1 MLVPLL
7 ISVSSKEMSMFQF
20 QNAISIS
27 DILSL
32 IFLSLAII
40 GIFLTRHQIK
50 QGYDVQKATFFKD
63 LFQTMYG
70 DPEIR
75 NTFYLIE
82 HSKFVFNDNFY
93 ESGNEQS
100 IDRLLCFV
108 DLICGLYAG
117 KMLTKQEMLYFEF
130 ELITIYNDRN
140 VQAYL
145 EHIRCLYKERKFVIT
160 PFASFVSYGH
170 QELVDRTSPTSRVS
184 SFMSP

>member
-1 MLVPLL
+1 MN
-7 ISVSSKEMSMFQF
+7 MFQF
-20 QNAISIS
+20 QNTISIS

-32 IFLSLAII
+32 IFLGLAII

-50 QGYDVQKATFFKD
+50 QGYNVQKATFFKD

-82 HSKFVFNDNFY
+82 HGKFVFDNNFY
-93 ESGNEQS
+93 QSENEQS

-117 KMLTKQEMLYFEF
+117 KMLTKQEMFYFEF
-130 ELITIYNDRN
+130 ELITIYNDPN
-140 VQAYL
+140 VQAYI
-145 EHIRCLYKERKFVIT
+145 EYIRGLYKERKFVTT
-160 PFASFVSYGH
+160 PFASFVSYGQ
-170 QELVDRTSPTSRVS
+170 QELVDRASPISIA
-184 SFMSP
+184 